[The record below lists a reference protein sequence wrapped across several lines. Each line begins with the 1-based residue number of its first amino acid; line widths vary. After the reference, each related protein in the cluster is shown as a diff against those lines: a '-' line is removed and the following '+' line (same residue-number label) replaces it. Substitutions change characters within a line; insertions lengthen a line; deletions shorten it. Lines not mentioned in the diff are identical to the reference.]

1 MNTYIYTV
9 FLKKKF
15 VCCASDTTLMARGLV
30 GRLLLHSVR
39 IVHLRVV
46 ELKFKFVPGLM
57 LWARDGLFGPVD
69 GILGELD
76 CTPDRAGPHRAIW
89 TRRKSRPKTFVLF

>member
-1 MNTYIYTV
+1 
-9 FLKKKF
+9 LED
-15 VCCASDTTLMARGLV
+15 AG
-30 GRLLLHSVR
+30 LLLHSVR

-46 ELKFKFVPGLM
+46 ELKLKFVPGLM